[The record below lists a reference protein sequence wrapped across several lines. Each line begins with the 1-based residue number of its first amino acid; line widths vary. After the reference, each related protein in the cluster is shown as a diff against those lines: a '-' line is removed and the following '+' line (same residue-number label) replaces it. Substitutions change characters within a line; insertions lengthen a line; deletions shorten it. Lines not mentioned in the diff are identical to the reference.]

1 MTSKMLLIAIISVG
15 LSALAQL
22 SLKIGS
28 SAALSPDI
36 PLRALPLAT
45 VIKAVFLNPHIL
57 IGFFLYGIGAL
68 TWLLVLSRVE
78 LSVAYPFVALGLIIT
93 MLLGA
98 LVLQE
103 SVGLLRMFGGLLIVL
118 GVLCVAYS

>member
-1 MTSKMLLIAIISVG
+1 MSSKMLLIIIVSVG

-28 SAALSPDI
+28 AALSPDI
-36 PLRALPLAT
+36 PLRALPT
-45 VIKAVFLNPHIL
+45 VAIAKAVFLNPHIL

-78 LSVAYPFVALGLIIT
+78 LSVAYPFVALGLIVT

-103 SVGLLRMFGGLLIVL
+103 SVGLLRMLGGLLIVL